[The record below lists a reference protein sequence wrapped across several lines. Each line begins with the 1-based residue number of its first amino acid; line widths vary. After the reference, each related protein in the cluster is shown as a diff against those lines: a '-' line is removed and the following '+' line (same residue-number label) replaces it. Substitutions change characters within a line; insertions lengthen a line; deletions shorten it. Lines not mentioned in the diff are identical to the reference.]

1 MLFIILIGIAL
12 SFFVILSNC
21 KAKKHMRNYFT
32 NNKGK
37 FFGISLSSAPYV
49 KILCFVIFFGL
60 LAFIFKIVYYEAG
73 YLLASYV
80 TVIAPLLYR
89 SFNLLS
95 LSAVLGHVIIEDKYK
110 KGLFPRLIEIF
121 PDLVVLA
128 LSVSMMADFISARN
142 KITDGLPNSSVVI
155 TICSAI
161 IFFILLLLY
170 FVTVARVIIIE
181 DELQL
186 RIKKQVKGRRNR

>member
-1 MLFIILIGIAL
+1 MLYIILIGVAL
-12 SFFVILSNC
+12 SLFVILTNYR
-21 KAKKHMRNYFT
+21 AEKHMRNYFT

-37 FFGISLSSAPYV
+37 FFGISFSSAPYV
-49 KILCFVIFFGL
+49 KIFCFFMVFGL
-60 LAFIFKIVYYEAG
+60 LAVIFKIVYYEAG

-95 LSAVLGHVIIEDKYK
+95 LSAVLGQVIIEDKYK
-110 KGLFPRLIEIF
+110 KGLFPRLIEIL

-142 KITDGLPNSSVVI
+142 KITDGLPNSAVVI
-155 TICSAI
+155 TICSSI

-186 RIKKQVKGRRNR
+186 RIKKQMKARKNR

>member
-1 MLFIILIGIAL
+1 MLYIILIGVAL
-12 SFFVILSNC
+12 SLFVILTNYR
-21 KAKKHMRNYFT
+21 AEKHMRNYFT

-37 FFGISLSSAPYV
+37 FFGISFSSAPYV
-49 KILCFVIFFGL
+49 KIFCFVMVFGL
-60 LAFIFKIVYYEAG
+60 LAVIFKIVYYEAG

-95 LSAVLGHVIIEDKYK
+95 LSTVLGQVIIEDKYK
-110 KGLFPRLIEIF
+110 KGLFPRLIEIL

-142 KITDGLPNSSVVI
+142 KITDGLPNSALVI
-155 TICSAI
+155 TICSSI

-186 RIKKQVKGRRNR
+186 RIKKQMKARKNR